1 MNPGHLAAEPTH
13 VTTCTWT
20 PNPVLFALPPAAWAI
35 RGPSW
40 GPRPLLV
47 VRHCLASRIPSGGL
61 PCGRGPVIAASV
73 WGGVR
78 QPPATA
84 QEPATDLGALSL
96 LPARQETGGFER
108 LQFVFRNPRRTVFLS
123 SRRSVSPA
131 GLLPPAFHTQTC
143 PWMLRLFWKT
153 SGVVAR
159 IDEFV

>member
-1 MNPGHLAAEPTH
+1 M
-13 VTTCTWT
+13 TTCTRT
-20 PNPVLFALPPAAWAI
+20 PNPVLFVLPPAAWAI
-35 RGPSW
+35 RGPCW

-47 VRHCLASRIPSGGL
+47 VPHCSASRVPSGSL

-73 WGGVR
+73 WGGMR

-96 LPARQETGGFER
+96 SPARQETGGSER
-108 LQFVFRNPRRTVFLS
+108 LLSVFRNPRRTVFLS

-131 GLLPPAFHTQTC
+131 GLLPPAFHTRTC

-159 IDEFV
+159 IE